1 MGEGTTNT
9 TNKDTSGFEI
19 IEFTIDYPDKSGQF
33 KKQFFGISVAK
44 ILSIIEIPQLT
55 RLPNMHSSIYG
66 VFRLRDSIIPALDL
80 SKNLYGVKNQ
90 GTKQKMIIT
99 DFNKMKL
106 GLIVNEVKSI
116 HHVKWSD
123 IDPIDSLNDLES
135 QQSSFVGVLKFDDRN
150 LLMLDLEKIIFD
162 IDPSKAIA
170 NIASQKRIVDWNP
183 IAVTA
188 DDSSTI
194 RKMIGDKLT
203 NAGFVLKSFND
214 GEQAWNYLQEI
225 ATTSENGKKIS
236 DLVNIVITDIE
247 MPKLN
252 GYSLTERIKKDPRLG
267 KIPVIIFSSIISP
280 ENMQKGINAGADAQ
294 LAKPQIG
301 ELLETVSGVIKNSLG
316 S

>member
-1 MGEGTTNT
+1 MGEVTSNT
-9 TNKDTSGFEI
+9 TNKDMSGFEI
-19 IEFTIDYPDKSGQF
+19 IEFTIDYPDKNGQL
-33 KKQFFGISVAK
+33 KKQYFGISVAK
-44 ILSIIEIPQLT
+44 ILSIIEIPRLT

-66 VFRLRDSIIPALDL
+66 VFRLRESIIPALDL

-90 GTKQKMIIT
+90 GASQKMIIT

-123 IDPIDSLNDLES
+123 IDTPDSLNDIDH

-170 NIASQKRIVDWNP
+170 NIGDQKRIVDWNP

-194 RKMIGDKLT
+194 RKLIGDRLT
-203 NAGFVLKSFND
+203 KAGFVIKSFND

-225 ATTSENGKKIS
+225 ATTTENGKKTS
-236 DLVNIVITDIE
+236 DFVNIVITDIE

-252 GYSLTERIKKDPRLG
+252 GYALTERIKKDPQLG

-294 LAKPQIG
+294 LTKPQIG
-301 ELLETVSGVIKNSLG
+301 ELIETITSLIRNN
-316 S
+316 